1 MRASDLHVPV
11 GILDSPEVAV
21 DRLRLGGAVVVPGFA
36 RGAWLED
43 LQRDHIAAFT
53 AGSSSAVPTRYRVE
67 TKSRALR
74 ITSSR
79 LPEELDA
86 VRRFVLDERIR
97 GIAHHYLGPQAR
109 VSEAAYLTLDLPDG
123 RPVTRVHYDRIH
135 ALKAFLYL
143 TDTDIGNGAL
153 ELVPGSVTRGRT
165 RRLAGLG
172 AGIAVVDL
180 PITDGHGGEV
190 PLPVVGPAG
199 TLIIFDTDCL
209 HRGGRLNPPHV
220 RRILRSHSHA

>member
-1 MRASDLHVPV
+1 MRARDLRVPV
-11 GILDSPEVAV
+11 RLLDSPDVAV
-21 DRLRLGGAVVVPGFA
+21 DRLRLSGAVVVPEFA
-36 RGAWLED
+36 KGAWLEE
-43 LQRDHIAAFT
+43 LQHDHIAAFS
-53 AGSSSAVPTRYRVE
+53 AGSSSAIPVRYRVE

-74 ITSSR
+74 ITSGR

-86 VRRFVLDERIR
+86 VRRFLLDERIG
-97 GIAHHYLGPQAR
+97 GIAHLYLGPQAR

-123 RPVTRVHYDRIH
+123 KPVTRVHYDRIH

-143 TDTDIGNGAL
+143 TDTEVGHGAL
-153 ELVPGSVTRGRT
+153 ELVPGSVARGRT
-165 RRLAGLG
+165 RRLAALG
-172 AGIAVVDL
+172 AGIAVADL
-180 PITDGHGGEV
+180 PITDGHGSEV
-190 PLPVVGPAG
+190 PLPVVGSAG